1 MRGTVQ
7 NKVEPGEALMLVYN
21 RFAQLMNDLE
31 RNGIKFPLVTVNTK
45 LLNYLQPE
53 WLKNQ
58 AIVQANIVNIQSR
71 NSGNDGRNT
80 RHSYVQ
86 DKTIEGNN
94 VQNDVRNTQ
103 KILRTTSSG
112 PAANVQCYICT
123 GKGHYACNFPK
134 LKVRDSKYFMDQM
147 LLAKQDEAG
156 VTLIDEQNDFLVVDA
171 TRMEYFKELSANI
184 CLMARIQ
191 PANINSD
198 AGPSYG
204 SAFLSEV

>member
-71 NSGNDGRNT
+71 N
-80 RHSYVQ
+80 
-86 DKTIEGNN
+86 
-94 VQNDVRNTQ
+94 
-103 KILRTTSSG
+103 SG